1 MAGLMRRCVN
11 LTRVILTDSMRP
23 GSTGQ
28 EKCTRLRPN
37 LTGPVEPFECLTLAV
52 VSDPGMRITAAQS
65 AQPGSIREPGELCE
79 LLQDRSH

>member
-1 MAGLMRRCVN
+1 MPKRPLKCRPRRKGGD
-11 LTRVILTDSMRP
+11 LYE
-23 GSTGQ
+23 TGT
-28 EKCTRLRPN
+28 EFSD
-37 LTGPVEPFECLTLAV
+37 EPFECLTLAV